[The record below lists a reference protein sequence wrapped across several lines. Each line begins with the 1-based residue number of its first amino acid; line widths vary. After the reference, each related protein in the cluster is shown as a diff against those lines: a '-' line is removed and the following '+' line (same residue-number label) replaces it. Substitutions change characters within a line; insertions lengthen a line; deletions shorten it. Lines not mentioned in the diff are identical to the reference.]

1 MLCAA
6 CGNDGSR
13 VLKTEQSA
21 AGIERM
27 RQCRTCG
34 HVWRTLETEL
44 KAGTRKQEGK
54 AA

>member
-13 VLKTEQSA
+13 VIKTEQKD
-21 AGIERM
+21 AGVERV
-27 RQCRTCG
+27 RQCRTCR
-34 HVWRTLETEL
+34 HVWRTRETEIRD
-44 KAGTRKQEGK
+44 KAQEGK

>member
-13 VLKTEQSA
+13 VIKTEQRDD
-21 AGIERM
+21 GVGRV
-27 RQCRTCG
+27 RQCRHCG
-34 HVWRTLETEL
+34 HVWRTLEREV
-44 KAGTRKQEGK
+44 KAKGQEGK